1 MTCGNAND
9 QLNIYGT
16 INALIYDHGQSFP
29 VPIIVIEYFWRKCLF
44 KLPKKWR
51 KNGKSII

>member
-9 QLNIYGT
+9 QLNTYGT

-29 VPIIVIEYFWRKCLF
+29 VPIIVIDH
-44 KLPKKWR
+44 
-51 KNGKSII
+51 